1 MVIIN
6 FIITNF
12 PLTNFPITNIPIT
25 NFPITDIPITNHQM
39 KALIIDD
46 ERLARNELRRLL
58 ENFPKIEI
66 IGEAANADEA
76 INLIDELSPDLLF
89 LDIQMPGKNGFQLLE
104 AIEGKVPEVIFTT
117 AYDEYALKAFEFNAL
132 DYLMKPVDIQ
142 RLAEAIQR
150 VEEEQIHEVE
160 RKEGIKLLGES
171 DQVFVKDGE
180 KCWFV
185 KFGKVRLF
193 ESMGNYVRLHF
204 DDQKPMILKSLNSLE
219 ERLDPKIY
227 FRANRKHIINLA
239 WIDKIEPW
247 FSGGLLVTLKI
258 TEKGTATEKI
268 EISRRQAIKFKDL
281 MSL

>member
-1 MVIIN
+1 MRTI
-6 FIITNF
+6 
-12 PLTNFPITNIPIT
+12 
-25 NFPITDIPITNHQM
+25 
-39 KALIIDD
+39 IIDD
-46 ERLARNELRRLL
+46 ERLARNELKRLL
-58 ENFPKIEI
+58 EEFPRINI

-76 INLIDELSPDLLF
+76 IPMIEEMEPDLLF
-89 LDIQMPGKNGFQLLE
+89 LDIQMPGKDGFELLE
-104 AIEGKVPEVIFTT
+104 ALEDRVPDVIFTT

-132 DYLMKPVDIQ
+132 DYIMKPIDTA

-150 VEEEQIHEVE
+150 VEEEKKEAQSDEKTE
-160 RKEGIKLLGES
+160 PKEGELGVH

-185 KFGKVRLF
+185 RLGKVRLF

-219 ERLDPKIY
+219 ERLDSKIY
-227 FRANRKHIINLA
+227 FRANRKHIINLN

-247 FSGGLLVTLKI
+247 FSGGLLVTLKPGEI
-258 TEKGTATEKI
+258 GPGGEKI